1 MEKTTVLFATKNANG
16 DYAYANKRFLES
28 FGLEGEAYQG
38 KSDFSLLQEAIAK
51 EMWESD
57 LKALRQGGII
67 ENEILLQNEARRR
80 HIRCNHQC
88 VKDETGKP
96 IAFIVEG
103 KDVTLNKEAEE
114 KLRIAA
120 RVFNQTGEA
129 IIVTDPSGI
138 IQTVNSAFTE
148 VTGFSFSEAVGK
160 GANILKSG

>member
-1 MEKTTVLFATKNANG
+1 M
-16 DYAYANKRFLES
+16 
-28 FGLEGEAYQG
+28 
-38 KSDFSLLQEAIAK
+38 
-51 EMWESD
+51 
-57 LKALRQGGII
+57 
-67 ENEILLQNEARRR
+67 
-80 HIRCNHQC
+80 
-88 VKDETGKP
+88 
-96 IAFIVEG
+96 
-103 KDVTLNKEAEE
+103 NKEAEE